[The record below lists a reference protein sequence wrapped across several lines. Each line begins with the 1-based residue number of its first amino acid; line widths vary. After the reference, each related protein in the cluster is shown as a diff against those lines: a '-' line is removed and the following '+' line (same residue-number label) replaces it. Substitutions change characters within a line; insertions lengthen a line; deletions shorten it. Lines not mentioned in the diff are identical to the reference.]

1 MIPHLSVLRH
11 WSWLLA
17 PVSCGAQ
24 PGRAWA
30 MQRECFGQKIRIPV
44 LCMKRAAAS
53 MQVMVSVYV
62 DEHDAA
68 NKVCPA
74 EHLFRVSE
82 DTQLAG
88 VVWCAFDYIC
98 RPTFTSRQMSLVST
112 FFFARFAAGVFLHIA
127 GHTAWQSENTS
138 YCAELGLCTKSQTD
152 WMANLLS
159 FFLDLGFIGS
169 LLRIGKIRRRR
180 CWAQFFSQWGGPQ
193 KERDT
198 ICIWVRAHRHALDH
212 IHTLSL
218 SLPLRSLSRSTTF
231 PRFSTIDITNVE
243 WSCRLGVNWL
253 LGSCC
258 AHFAGAIT

>member
-1 MIPHLSVLRH
+1 
-11 WSWLLA
+11 
-17 PVSCGAQ
+17 
-24 PGRAWA
+24 

-112 FFFARFAAGVFLHIA
+112 FFLQGLLRVCSCTLQVTPLDNLKTQVIVPNLDCAQNPRQIEWRIYFLFSWILD
-127 GHTAWQSENTS
+127 S
-138 YCAELGLCTKSQTD
+138 
-152 WMANLLS
+152 
-159 FFLDLGFIGS
+159 LDL
-169 LLRIGKIRRRR
+169 
-180 CWAQFFSQWGGPQ
+180 C
-193 KERDT
+193 
-198 ICIWVRAHRHALDH
+198 
-212 IHTLSL
+212 
-218 SLPLRSLSRSTTF
+218 
-231 PRFSTIDITNVE
+231 
-243 WSCRLGVNWL
+243 
-253 LGSCC
+253 
-258 AHFAGAIT
+258 